1 MGLSEI
7 EKRILQLRFNTE
19 SISNAKKIDYQEYRL
34 SKKQIISKL
43 AEEGHKV
50 SMVEITNFLK
60 SKLGFRKSFDYGG
73 EEKRSFVKGRPSKFY
88 KTNDGIE
95 LKHQFG
101 LYMYWYL
108 FLQLAIKEKRKID
121 WSKYKDWGNAKS
133 IAKTDW
139 RDWWEKHKLL
149 FDLRTNNGK
158 LKYEMV
164 LKKPEYESIYYAYK
178 VYKMKKENE
187 KLTMKNEKKK
197 LTWFQLGEM
206 LETKSELEKRKQLD
220 TFYNH
225 SVWERFKKKKMKEI
239 EKKGDEQELKKHKSY
254 DDKEWEKVY
263 AEDLEKI
270 DAKLLE
276 RRVGKQMLM
285 FNHRGK
291 RILEGVCEGRF
302 PEPRKWK

>member
-60 SKLGFRKSFDYGG
+60 SKLGDRKSLDYGG
-73 EEKRSFVKGRPSKFY
+73 EEKRSLVKGRPTKFY
-88 KTNDGIE
+88 KIKDGIE

-121 WSKYKDWGNAKS
+121 WSKYEDWGNAKS
-133 IAKTDW
+133 IEQTDW

-178 VYKMKKENE
+178 VYKMRKEMRKENKKLKWHELGE
-187 KLTMKNEKKK
+187 KLQVDRNVA
-197 LTWFQLGEM
+197 
-206 LETKSELEKRKQLD
+206 KRKPLEVLTTD
-220 TFYNH
+220 MKK
-225 SVWERFKKKKMKEI
+225 VWKRFTQNKMKSI
-239 EKKGDEQELKKHKSY
+239 EKKGVSADIKFHQKLSEEEWVKQYQE
-254 DDKEWEKVY
+254 
-263 AEDLEKI
+263 
-270 DAKLLE
+270 DAKRIIDQLDRKSL
-276 RRVGKQMLM
+276 RKQMLM
-285 FNHRGK
+285 FNHRGE